1 MQALKC
7 KICGGDLKVTEG
19 SHICECE
26 YCGSIIALPSL
37 TDKKTQL
44 YNKAT
49 QFRLSF
55 DFDKAIGLFNVAL
68 AEDATDAEIY
78 WSLVLCKYGVA
89 YVRDMNTGAMQPTCN
104 RMQYTSIYG
113 DPDYNHALEYA
124 SPEAADLYRAEAKKI
139 DSIQRG
145 MLDVSSKQNPFDVFI
160 C

>member
-49 QFRLSF
+49 QFLSL
-55 DFDKAIGLFNVAL
+55 IH
-68 AEDATDAEIY
+68 I
-78 WSLVLCKYGVA
+78 
-89 YVRDMNTGAMQPTCN
+89 
-104 RMQYTSIYG
+104 
-113 DPDYNHALEYA
+113 
-124 SPEAADLYRAEAKKI
+124 
-139 DSIQRG
+139 
-145 MLDVSSKQNPFDVFI
+145 
-160 C
+160 

>member
-78 WSLVLCKYGVA
+78 WSLVLC
-89 YVRDMNTGAMQPTCN
+89 
-104 RMQYTSIYG
+104 
-113 DPDYNHALEYA
+113 
-124 SPEAADLYRAEAKKI
+124 
-139 DSIQRG
+139 
-145 MLDVSSKQNPFDVFI
+145 
-160 C
+160 